1 MAVLK
6 DEVKHFIVQALAC
19 YDTPSQV
26 AEAVKQEFG
35 MEITRQQ
42 CALYDP
48 EKYVARNLSA
58 KWKALFTATR
68 KKFIDEVSRIPIANR
83 AYRVRGL
90 GRMAMRAE
98 NAKNLALAAQLYEQA
113 AKEVGD
119 IYVNRRVEPDKSLD
133 DEIKRLEI
141 ERRRRD
147 LADPNTEKPE
157 PRVVQIG
164 VVDASDPDAE

>member
-35 MEITRQQ
+35 LEITRQQ

-58 KWKALFTATR
+58 KWKALFAATR

-83 AYRVRGL
+83 SYRVRAL
-90 GRMAMRAE
+90 GRMARRAE
-98 NAKNLALAAQLYEQA
+98 DSKNLALAAQLIEQA

-119 IYVNRRVEPDKSLD
+119 IFVNRRVEPDRTLD
-133 DEIKRLEI
+133 DEKKRLEI
-141 ERRRRD
+141 EKLRKE
-147 LADPNTEKPE
+147 LADPNSDMPE
-157 PRVVQIG
+157 PKQVLIG
-164 VVDASDPDAE
+164 VADASDPDAE